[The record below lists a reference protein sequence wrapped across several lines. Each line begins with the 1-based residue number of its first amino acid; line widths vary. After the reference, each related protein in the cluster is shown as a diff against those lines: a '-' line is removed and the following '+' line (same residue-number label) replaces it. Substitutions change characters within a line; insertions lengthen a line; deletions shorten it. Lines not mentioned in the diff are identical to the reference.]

1 LTGCACAAL
10 VAISAQHWQSAI
22 MLAGAIVLLAVGMLA
37 AALAL
42 QPAIEIHETHLRIGS
57 RAIEWKNIAKV
68 DRTRWLTP
76 LGVRLTMAD
85 ESHML
90 LVHPGNVDSGAR
102 LLRHIRRYASEATLD
117 GVPYRQYWGEI
128 QPKKGSLKS
137 ASSAK
142 IATIPQVTLTRYP
155 VLQPEDEAEVQRM
168 FECLKASGR
177 IDAVDPQTSGSQAT
191 ASRADSG
198 TDSKAAGDN

>member
-1 LTGCACAAL
+1 
-10 VAISAQHWQSAI
+10 
-22 MLAGAIVLLAVGMLA
+22 MLAGAIVLLATGMLA

-42 QPAIEIHETHLRIGS
+42 QPAIEIHETHLRIGN
-57 RAIEWKNIAKV
+57 RTIEWKNIAKV

-128 QPKKGSLKS
+128 QPKKGPVKSLKPASNARS
-137 ASSAK
+137 AA
-142 IATIPQVTLTRYP
+142 IPQVALTRYP

-177 IDAVDPQTSGSQAT
+177 IDAVDPQPSGRQAT
-191 ASRADSG
+191 ASHADSHADLG
-198 TDSKAAGDN
+198 GDSKAAGDN

>member
-1 LTGCACAAL
+1 
-10 VAISAQHWQSAI
+10 
-22 MLAGAIVLLAVGMLA
+22 MLAGAIVLLATGMLA
-37 AALAL
+37 ASLAL

-57 RAIEWKNIAKV
+57 RGIEWKNIAKV

-90 LVHPGNVDSGAR
+90 LVHPGSVDSGAR

-128 QPKKGSLKS
+128 QPIKGSLKS
-137 ASSAK
+137 AHPAAKEVASNAQSA
-142 IATIPQVTLTRYP
+142 AIPPITLTRYP
-155 VLQPEDEAEVQRM
+155 VLRPDDEAEVQRM
-168 FECLKASGR
+168 FECLKSSGR
-177 IDAVDPQTSGSQAT
+177 IDAADSQTSGSPTSGSQAA
-191 ASRADSG
+191 ASHADSA

>member
-1 LTGCACAAL
+1 
-10 VAISAQHWQSAI
+10 
-22 MLAGAIVLLAVGMLA
+22 MLAGAIVLLAAGMLA

-42 QPAIEIHETHLRIGS
+42 QPAIEIHETHLRIGN
-57 RAIEWKNIAKV
+57 RTIEWKNIAKV

-90 LVHPGNVDSGAR
+90 LVHPGSIDSGAR

-128 QPKKGSLKS
+128 QPKKRSPKS
-137 ASSAK
+137 APN
-142 IATIPQVTLTRYP
+142 ATIAAIPQITLTRYP

-168 FECLKASGR
+168 FERLKASGR
-177 IDAVDPQTSGSQAT
+177 IDTIDPQPSGSQAT
-191 ASRADSG
+191 ASLGDSHADLG
-198 TDSKAAGDN
+198 ADSKAAGDN